1 MIRSTT
7 IALMLLTMTGP
18 AMAAEK
24 DLSTLL
30 TLEAA
35 PTAVVVP
42 VSAMRFDVTRRPV
55 ALPALYVTFAALQI
69 ADARSTFG
77 AVGRGAQETNPLM
90 GRGNQATL
98 WAVKAAT
105 AASTIYF
112 TERLWKKNRV
122 AAILVMAAVNGSSA
136 AIVAHNMKQA
146 R

>member
-24 DLSTLL
+24 DLPKLV

-35 PTAVVVP
+35 PTDVVMPVP
-42 VSAMRFDVTRRPV
+42 VTRFDMTRRPV

-69 ADARSTFG
+69 ADARSTFS
-77 AVGRGAQETNPLM
+77 AVGRSAQETNPLM
-90 GRGNQATL
+90 GRGNQATA

-112 TERLWKKNRV
+112 AERLWKKNRV
-122 AAILVMAAVNGSSA
+122 AAIVLMAGINGSYA
-136 AIVAHNMKQA
+136 AIAVHNMKQA